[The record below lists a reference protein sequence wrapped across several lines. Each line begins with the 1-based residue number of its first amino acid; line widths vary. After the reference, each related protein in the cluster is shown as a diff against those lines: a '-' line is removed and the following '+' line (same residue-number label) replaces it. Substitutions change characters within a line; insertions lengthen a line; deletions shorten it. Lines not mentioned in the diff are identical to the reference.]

1 MKVMKRKNNKIRW
14 SDESGMTLVEVLVA
28 IALISMIVTTFLSF
42 FIQAAKTNNRTSDI
56 NRATFIAQ
64 AHLETLNQYT
74 SYSEIEEAYL
84 LVDQEEEGLTI
95 KTKDEGF
102 FIETTIDVPKDNTTT
117 LYLTKVTV
125 TKGGKAYAEMQT
137 YLTLTTPP
145 K

>member
-74 SYSEIEEAYL
+74 SYSEIEKAGL
-84 LVDQEEEGLTI
+84 LVNQEEEGFFI
-95 KTKDEGF
+95 KTTMDKPE
-102 FIETTIDVPKDNTTT
+102 DNTTT

>member
-1 MKVMKRKNNKIRW
+1 MKLMKRKHNKIRW

-74 SYSEIEEAYL
+74 SYSEIEKTGL
-84 LVDQEEEGLTI
+84 LVNQEEEGFTI
-95 KTKDEGF
+95 KT
-102 FIETTIDVPKDNTTT
+102 TIDMPKDNTTT

-125 TKGGKAYAEMQT
+125 IKGGKAYAEMQT

>member
-74 SYSEIEEAYL
+74 SYSEIEEAKL
-84 LVDQEEEGLTI
+84 LIDQKEEGFTI
-95 KTKDEGF
+95 KTTIVKD
-102 FIETTIDVPKDNTTT
+102 TTT

>member
-64 AHLETLNQYT
+64 AHLEKLNQYT

-84 LVDQEEEGLTI
+84 LVDQEE
-95 KTKDEGF
+95 GF
-102 FIETTIDVPKDNTTT
+102 TIETTITGPTDNTTT

>member
-74 SYSEIEEAYL
+74 SYSEIEEAKL
-84 LVDQEEEGLTI
+84 LDDQEEEGFFI
-95 KTKDEGF
+95 KTTMDKPE
-102 FIETTIDVPKDNTTT
+102 DNTTT

>member
-84 LVDQEEEGLTI
+84 LVDQEEEGLKI

-102 FIETTIDVPKDNTTT
+102 SIETEISGPTDNTTT

>member
-74 SYSEIEEAYL
+74 SYSEIEEAKL
-84 LVDQEEEGLTI
+84 LIDQKEEGFVI
-95 KTKDEGF
+95 KT
-102 FIETTIDVPKDNTTT
+102 TITGPTDNTTT

>member
-1 MKVMKRKNNKIRW
+1 MKVMKRKNNKIRM

-74 SYSEIEEAYL
+74 SYSEIEKAKL
-84 LVDQEEEGLTI
+84 LDDQKEEGFT
-95 KTKDEGF
+95 
-102 FIETTIDVPKDNTTT
+102 IETTITGPTDNTTT

>member
-74 SYSEIEEAYL
+74 SYSEIEEAKL
-84 LVDQEEEGLTI
+84 LIDQKEEGFVI
-95 KTKDEGF
+95 KT
-102 FIETTIDVPKDNTTT
+102 TITGPTDNTTT

-125 TKGGKAYAEMQT
+125 TKSCGIKSSD
-137 YLTLTTPP
+137 

>member
-1 MKVMKRKNNKIRW
+1 MKRKNNKIRW

-74 SYSEIEEAYL
+74 SYSEIEKAKL
-84 LVDQEEEGLTI
+84 LDDQEEEGFFI
-95 KTKDEGF
+95 KTTMDKPE
-102 FIETTIDVPKDNTTT
+102 DNTTT

>member
-84 LVDQEEEGLTI
+84 LVNQEEEGFT
-95 KTKDEGF
+95 
-102 FIETTIDVPKDNTTT
+102 IETTIAKDTTT

>member
-1 MKVMKRKNNKIRW
+1 MKVMKQKNNKIRW

-64 AHLETLNQYT
+64 AHLEKLNQYT
-74 SYSEIEEAYL
+74 SYSEIEKTGL
-84 LVDQEEEGLTI
+84 LVKQEEGFTI
-95 KTKDEGF
+95 KTTMDKPE
-102 FIETTIDVPKDNTTT
+102 DNTTM

>member
-74 SYSEIEEAYL
+74 SYSEIEEAKL
-84 LVDQEEEGLTI
+84 LVNQEEEGFFI
-95 KTKDEGF
+95 KTTMDKPE
-102 FIETTIDVPKDNTTT
+102 DNTTT

>member
-64 AHLETLNQYT
+64 AHLEKLNQYT
-74 SYSEIEEAYL
+74 SYSEIEKAKL
-84 LVDQEEEGLTI
+84 LDDQEEEGFTI
-95 KTKDEGF
+95 KTTIAKD
-102 FIETTIDVPKDNTTT
+102 TTT

>member
-64 AHLETLNQYT
+64 AHLENLNLFT
-74 SYSEIEEAYL
+74 SYSDIDYACL
-84 LVDQEEEGLTI
+84 LVDQEVEGLTI
-95 KTKDEGF
+95 KTKYAGF
-102 FIETTIDVPKDNTTT
+102 FIETTIDVPKDITTT
-117 LYLTKVTV
+117 F
-125 TKGGKAYAEMQT
+125 
-137 YLTLTTPP
+137 
-145 K
+145 

>member
-74 SYSEIEEAYL
+74 SYSEIEKAGL
-84 LVDQEEEGLTI
+84 LVNQEEEGFTI
-95 KTKDEGF
+95 KTTITKD
-102 FIETTIDVPKDNTTT
+102 TTT

>member
-64 AHLETLNQYT
+64 AHLEKLNQYT

>member
-84 LVDQEEEGLTI
+84 LVDQEE
-95 KTKDEGF
+95 GF
-102 FIETTIDVPKDNTTT
+102 TIETTITGPTDNTTT

>member
-74 SYSEIEEAYL
+74 SYSEIEKAKL
-84 LVDQEEEGLTI
+84 LIDQKEEGFTI
-95 KTKDEGF
+95 KTTIAKD
-102 FIETTIDVPKDNTTT
+102 TTT

>member
-74 SYSEIEEAYL
+74 SYSEIEKAKL
-84 LVDQEEEGLTI
+84 LDDQEEEGFTI
-95 KTKDEGF
+95 KTTIAKD
-102 FIETTIDVPKDNTTT
+102 TTT

-125 TKGGKAYAEMQT
+125 TKGGKAYADMQT

>member
-74 SYSEIEEAYL
+74 SYSEIEKAGL
-84 LVDQEEEGLTI
+84 LVNQEEEGFTI
-95 KTKDEGF
+95 KTTIAKD
-102 FIETTIDVPKDNTTT
+102 TTT

-125 TKGGKAYAEMQT
+125 TKGGKAYADMQT

>member
-117 LYLTKVTV
+117 LYLTKVTG
-125 TKGGKAYAEMQT
+125 TKSCGIKSSD
-137 YLTLTTPP
+137 

>member
-74 SYSEIEEAYL
+74 SYSEIEKADL
-84 LVDQEEEGLTI
+84 RFDQE
-95 KTKDEGF
+95 GF
-102 FIETTIDVPKDNTTT
+102 VIETTIDVPKDNTTT

>member
-74 SYSEIEEAYL
+74 SYSEIEKAGL
-84 LVDQEEEGLTI
+84 LVNQEEEGFTI
-95 KTKDEGF
+95 KTTIAKD
-102 FIETTIDVPKDNTTT
+102 TTT

>member
-1 MKVMKRKNNKIRW
+1 MKRKNNKIRW

-74 SYSEIEEAYL
+74 SYSEIEEAKL
-84 LVDQEEEGLTI
+84 LDDQEEQ
-95 KTKDEGF
+95 GF
-102 FIETTIDVPKDNTTT
+102 FIKTTMDKPEDNTTM

>member
-84 LVDQEEEGLTI
+84 LVDQEEEGLKI

-102 FIETTIDVPKDNTTT
+102 SIETTITGPTDNTTT

>member
-64 AHLETLNQYT
+64 AHLEKLNQYT
-74 SYSEIEEAYL
+74 SYSESEKTGLI
-84 LVDQEEEGLTI
+84 VKQEEGFTI
-95 KTKDEGF
+95 KA
-102 FIETTIDVPKDNTTT
+102 TITGPTDNTTT

>member
-1 MKVMKRKNNKIRW
+1 MVRW
-14 SDESGMTLVEVLVA
+14 IGYDVSRSPRRDRA
-28 IALISMIVTTFLSF
+28 DFDDCHDLSF
-42 FIQAAKTNNRTSDI
+42 FFYSSGAAKTNNRTSDI

-74 SYSEIEEAYL
+74 SYSEIEKEDL
-84 LVDQEEEGLTI
+84 RFDQE
-95 KTKDEGF
+95 GF
-102 FIETTIDVPKDNTTT
+102 SIETEISGPTDNTTT

>member
-74 SYSEIEEAYL
+74 SYSEIEKAKL
-84 LVDQEEEGLTI
+84 LDDQEEEGFTI
-95 KTKDEGF
+95 KTTMDKPE
-102 FIETTIDVPKDNTTT
+102 DNTTT

-125 TKGGKAYAEMQT
+125 TKGGKAYADMQT

>member
-84 LVDQEEEGLTI
+84 LVDQEEEGLKI

-102 FIETTIDVPKDNTTT
+102 SIETTITGPTDNTTT

-125 TKGGKAYAEMQT
+125 TKGGKV
-137 YLTLTTPP
+137 
-145 K
+145 

>member
-74 SYSEIEEAYL
+74 SYSEIEKAGL
-84 LVDQEEEGLTI
+84 LVNQEEEGFTI
-95 KTKDEGF
+95 KT
-102 FIETTIDVPKDNTTT
+102 TITGPTNDTTT

-137 YLTLTTPP
+137 YLTLTTPS

>member
-84 LVDQEEEGLTI
+84 LVDQKEEGFTI
-95 KTKDEGF
+95 KTTIAKD
-102 FIETTIDVPKDNTTT
+102 TTT

>member
-64 AHLETLNQYT
+64 AHLEKLNQYT
-74 SYSEIEEAYL
+74 SYSEIEEEDL
-84 LVDQEEEGLTI
+84 RFDQE
-95 KTKDEGF
+95 GF
-102 FIETTIDVPKDNTTT
+102 VIETTIDVPKDNTTT

-125 TKGGKAYAEMQT
+125 TKSCGIKSSD
-137 YLTLTTPP
+137 

>member
-74 SYSEIEEAYL
+74 SYSEIEKTGL
-84 LVDQEEEGLTI
+84 LVNQEE
-95 KTKDEGF
+95 GF
-102 FIETTIDVPKDNTTT
+102 SIETKVTGPTDNTTT

-125 TKGGKAYAEMQT
+125 TKGGKAYADMQT

>member
-74 SYSEIEEAYL
+74 SYSEIEEAKL
-84 LVDQEEEGLTI
+84 LDDQEEEGFFI
-95 KTKDEGF
+95 KTTMDKPE
-102 FIETTIDVPKDNTTT
+102 DNTTM

>member
-64 AHLETLNQYT
+64 AHLEKLNQYT
-74 SYSEIEEAYL
+74 SYSEIEEEDL
-84 LVDQEEEGLTI
+84 RFDQE
-95 KTKDEGF
+95 GF
-102 FIETTIDVPKDNTTT
+102 VIETTIDVPKDNTTT
-117 LYLTKVTV
+117 PYLTKVTV

>member
-74 SYSEIEEAYL
+74 SYSEIEEEDL
-84 LVDQEEEGLTI
+84 RFDQE
-95 KTKDEGF
+95 GF
-102 FIETTIDVPKDNTTT
+102 VIETTIDVPKDNTTT

-125 TKGGKAYAEMQT
+125 TKSCGIKSSD
-137 YLTLTTPP
+137 

>member
-74 SYSEIEEAYL
+74 SYSEIEEAKL
-84 LVDQEEEGLTI
+84 LIDQKEEGFTI
-95 KTKDEGF
+95 KTTIAKD
-102 FIETTIDVPKDNTTT
+102 TTT

-125 TKGGKAYAEMQT
+125 TKSCGIKSSD
-137 YLTLTTPP
+137 

>member
-64 AHLETLNQYT
+64 AHLEKLNQYT
-74 SYSEIEEAYL
+74 SYSEIEEAKL
-84 LVDQEEEGLTI
+84 LIDQKEEGFTI
-95 KTKDEGF
+95 KTTIAKD
-102 FIETTIDVPKDNTTT
+102 TTT